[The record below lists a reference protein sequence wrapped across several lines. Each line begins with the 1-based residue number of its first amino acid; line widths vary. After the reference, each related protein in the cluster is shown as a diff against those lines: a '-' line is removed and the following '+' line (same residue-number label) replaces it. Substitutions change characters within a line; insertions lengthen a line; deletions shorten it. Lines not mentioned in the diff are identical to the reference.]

1 IISSSRQYSLFYPE
15 LANGNARSLLQ
26 SGLVYLHPG
35 SQQAFE
41 QGDPRQVWMR
51 YLEENQDLQAGII
64 IVISTGIIGF
74 LLRMWRHKQCLN
86 MIKNS
91 RLALSEISLNLE
103 ENPIQAL
110 KEVEELRHQH
120 RSMLIEGDLPKE
132 AYEKLEEMTKVFVEE
147 CRILQEKQN
156 QKDIQNTI
164 ALIDEW
170 QSMSEVCPEEVKDK
184 LENLENK
191 YREMLLSRQID
202 IQTFIHLT
210 QLISHY
216 VKLNN
221 NNSGNGN
228 NTTHHHVPVSLNS

>member
-1 IISSSRQYSLFYPE
+1 
-15 LANGNARSLLQ
+15 
-26 SGLVYLHPG
+26 
-35 SQQAFE
+35 
-41 QGDPRQVWMR
+41 
-51 YLEENQDLQAGII
+51 
-64 IVISTGIIGF
+64 
-74 LLRMWRHKQCLN
+74 
-86 MIKNS
+86 
-91 RLALSEISLNLE
+91 
-103 ENPIQAL
+103 
-110 KEVEELRHQH
+110 
-120 RSMLIEGDLPKE
+120 MLIEGDLPKE